1 MTNEAATVLH
11 NLDNMPLPAF
21 TPEFTIAQ
29 PTGYAA
35 TDDGQTCVLRTL
47 TPEGIELRLAIP
59 TIQIE
64 AVIGALRAV
73 KMMAAAKTE
82 SEAGPTAVFM
92 PQRYETLTTPNYHG
106 VLLAFDRGTPT
117 EIMVGLDHDSA
128 RDMGRGMQKQAREVG
143 SRPQLILPSR
153 EIKRS

>member
-1 MTNEAATVLH
+1 MSKDNVTVLH
-11 NLDNMPLPAF
+11 NLDKLPPPAF

-47 TPEGIELRLAIP
+47 TPEGIELRLVIP
-59 TIQIE
+59 TMQIE
-64 AVIGALRAV
+64 AVIGALRSV

-82 SEAGPTAVFM
+82 GEAGPAAVFM

-106 VLLAFDRGTPT
+106 VLLAFDRGTQT
-117 EIMVGLDHDSA
+117 EIMIGLDHESA

-143 SRPQLILPSR
+143 YRSRLILPSR
-153 EIKRS
+153 EIELS